1 MIVVTIEI
9 EEKPS
14 EGVQQ
19 NLAMD
24 AKLKAADAEPQ
35 GSGVAKDTNPEKGE
49 VQHMEL
55 ERPGPSDVL
64 VAAEYKKE
72 LRKGKAKPAELL
84 RRAVAK
90 VEAMT
95 VKE

>member
-14 EGVQQ
+14 EGVKLS
-19 NLAMD
+19 LAMN
-24 AKLKAADAEPQ
+24 AEPKATDAEPQ
-35 GSGVAKDTNPEKGE
+35 GSRVAKDTNPEKGK

-55 ERPGPSDVL
+55 EKPGPSDVR

-72 LRKGKAKPAELL
+72 LRKGKAKPSELY
-84 RRAVAK
+84 
-90 VEAMT
+90 
-95 VKE
+95 